1 MAIILSITGSDG
13 TGGSGIQADIK
24 TISVLGEHPVSAIT
38 SVTMQNTLGIQ
49 AVYDLP
55 AETVR
60 GQIEAI
66 INDVQLDTVH
76 IGLVRNAETL
86 AVVVETLQKYRPKF
100 VVYDPVVT
108 ASNGDKLLSD
118 DVVALIRRRLLP
130 LCSVVVLRKRDET
143 KFAAREMAEGTRI
156 IVLDNPQEHGYS
168 NIFSSALAVYL
179 NKDKT
184 IDNAIARAKE
194 YANTFAKQEGDL
206 TGRSAQLYNEFLTAV
221 QQHHATNRDVAFYA
235 DCLNVSPT
243 YLSQVT
249 HKVSGKNP
257 KNIIDQALTETI
269 SNRLSSTVLTIQ
281 EVAYGFKFRSQAQFT
296 KYFKKQTGLTPSE
309 FRRTLTPHKEK

>member
-24 TISVLGEHPVSAIT
+24 TISALGARAVSAIT
-38 SVTMQNTLGIQ
+38 SITMQNTLGIQ
-49 AVYDLP
+49 SVYDLP
-55 AETVR
+55 AAAVR

-66 INDVQLDTVH
+66 INDVQPDTVR
-76 IGLVRNAETL
+76 IGMVRNAESL

-108 ASNGDKLLSD
+108 ASNGDELLSN
-118 DVVALIRRRLLP
+118 DVVALIRCKLLP
-130 LCSVVVLRKRDET
+130 LCAIVVLRQRD
-143 KFAAREMAEGTRI
+143 KEMFMGSCAVENPRI
-156 IVLDNPQEHGYS
+156 IVLDNPQGHGFS

-179 NKDKT
+179 NT
-184 IDNAIARAKE
+184 ESTVDNAIVKAKE
-194 YANTFAKQEGDL
+194 YANTFVKQEGYL

-221 QQHHATNRDVAFYA
+221 QQHHSTNRDVAFYA

-257 KNIIDQALTETI
+257 KNIIDQALAETI
-269 SNRLSSTVLTIQ
+269 SNRLSSTMLTIQ
-281 EVAYGFKFRSQAQFT
+281 EVAYAFKFGSQAQFT

-309 FRRTLTPHKEK
+309 FRKLRRQQ

>member
-24 TISVLGEHPVSAIT
+24 TISVLGGHPVSAIT

-156 IVLDNPQEHGYS
+156 IVLDNPQ
-168 NIFSSALAVYL
+168 
-179 NKDKT
+179 
-184 IDNAIARAKE
+184 
-194 YANTFAKQEGDL
+194 
-206 TGRSAQLYNEFLTAV
+206 
-221 QQHHATNRDVAFYA
+221 
-235 DCLNVSPT
+235 
-243 YLSQVT
+243 
-249 HKVSGKNP
+249 
-257 KNIIDQALTETI
+257 
-269 SNRLSSTVLTIQ
+269 
-281 EVAYGFKFRSQAQFT
+281 
-296 KYFKKQTGLTPSE
+296 
-309 FRRTLTPHKEK
+309 

>member
-24 TISVLGEHPVSAIT
+24 TISSLGGRAVSAIT
-38 SVTMQNTLGIQ
+38 SITMQNTLGIQ
-49 AVYDLP
+49 SVYDLP
-55 AETVR
+55 AAAVR

-66 INDVQLDTVH
+66 INDVQPDTMR

-100 VVYDPVVT
+100 VVYDPVIT
-108 ASNGDKLLSD
+108 ASNGDELLSD
-118 DVVALIRRRLLP
+118 DVVALIRCKLLP
-130 LCSVVVLRKRDET
+130 LCSIVVLRERDKE
-143 KFAAREMAEGTRI
+143 KFTERDFFEDTRV
-156 IVLDNPQEHGYS
+156 IVLDNPHGHGFS
-168 NIFSSALAVYL
+168 NVFSSALAVYL
-179 NKDKT
+179 NTEKLVN
-184 IDNAIARAKE
+184 NAIAKAMD
-194 YANTFAKQEGDL
+194 YANTFVKHEESL
-206 TGRSAQLYNEFLTAV
+206 IGRSAQLYNEFLTAV
-221 QQHHATNRDVAFYA
+221 QQHNATNRDVAFYA

-257 KNIIDQALTETI
+257 KNIIDKALTETI
-269 SNRLSSTVLTIQ
+269 SNRLLSTMLTIQ
-281 EVAYGFKFRSQAQFT
+281 EVAYNFKFGSQAQFT

-309 FRRTLTPHKEK
+309 FRRRNSKR

>member
-24 TISVLGEHPVSAIT
+24 TISSLGGRAVSAIT
-38 SVTMQNTLGIQ
+38 SITMQNTLGIQ
-49 AVYDLP
+49 SVYDLP
-55 AETVR
+55 AAAVR

-66 INDVQLDTVH
+66 INDVQPDTMR

-100 VVYDPVVT
+100 VVYDPVIT
-108 ASNGDKLLSD
+108 ASNGDELLSD
-118 DVVALIRRRLLP
+118 DVVALIRCKLLP
-130 LCSVVVLRKRDET
+130 LCSIVVLRERDKE
-143 KFAAREMAEGTRI
+143 KFTERDFFEDTRV
-156 IVLDNPQEHGYS
+156 IVLDNPHGHGFS
-168 NIFSSALAVYL
+168 NVFSSALAVYL
-179 NKDKT
+179 NTEKLVN
-184 IDNAIARAKE
+184 NAIAKAMD
-194 YANTFAKQEGDL
+194 YANTFVKHEVSL
-206 TGRSAQLYNEFLTAV
+206 IGRSAQLYNEFLTAV
-221 QQHHATNRDVAFYA
+221 QQHNATNRDVAFYA

-257 KNIIDQALTETI
+257 KNIIDKALTETI
-269 SNRLSSTVLTIQ
+269 SNRLLSTMLTIQ
-281 EVAYGFKFRSQAQFT
+281 EVAYNFKFGSQAQFT

-309 FRRTLTPHKEK
+309 FRRRNSKR

>member
-24 TISVLGEHPVSAIT
+24 TISSLGGRAVSAIT
-38 SVTMQNTLGIQ
+38 SITMQNTLGIQ
-49 AVYDLP
+49 SVYDLP
-55 AETVR
+55 AAAVR

-66 INDVQLDTVH
+66 INDVQPDTMR

-100 VVYDPVVT
+100 VVYDPVIT
-108 ASNGDKLLSD
+108 ASNGDELLSD
-118 DVVALIRRRLLP
+118 DVVALIRCKLLP
-130 LCSVVVLRKRDET
+130 LCSIVVLRERDKE
-143 KFAAREMAEGTRI
+143 KFTERDFFEDTRV
-156 IVLDNPQEHGYS
+156 IVLDNPHGHGFS
-168 NIFSSALAVYL
+168 NVFSSALAVYL
-179 NKDKT
+179 NTEKLV
-184 IDNAIARAKE
+184 NSAIAKAMD
-194 YANTFAKQEGDL
+194 YANTFVKHEVSL
-206 TGRSAQLYNEFLTAV
+206 IGRSAQLYNEFLTAV
-221 QQHHATNRDVAFYA
+221 QQHNATNRDVAFYA

-257 KNIIDQALTETI
+257 KNIIDKALTETI
-269 SNRLSSTVLTIQ
+269 SNRLLSTMLTIQ
-281 EVAYGFKFRSQAQFT
+281 EVAYNFKFGSQAQFT

-309 FRRTLTPHKEK
+309 FRRRNSKR